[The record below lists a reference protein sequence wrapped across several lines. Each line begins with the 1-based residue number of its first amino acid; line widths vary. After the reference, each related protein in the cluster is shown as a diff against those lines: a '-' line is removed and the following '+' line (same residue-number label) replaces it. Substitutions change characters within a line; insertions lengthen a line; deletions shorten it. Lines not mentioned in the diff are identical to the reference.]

1 MKKLV
6 LIDGNSIMNRAFYGI
21 MGSKALTTKDG
32 KYTNAI
38 YGFLAILF
46 KLLEDEKPDYIG
58 VSFDLKAPTA
68 RHKMYEGYKANRKG
82 MPTELAEQMPIIKDV
97 LRAMNIDI
105 IEKEGYEG
113 DDIIGT
119 LSRYGEQKGL
129 EVVILS
135 GDRDTF
141 QLATDNV
148 RINIPRTKA
157 GKTETEIFNREKVKE
172 VHGIEPKQLIEVKGL
187 QGDTSDNI
195 PGVPGIGEKT
205 ALSLVQK
212 YGTIDNL
219 YKKLESGEADIK
231 GKQKE
236 KLEENKDLA
245 YLSRTLGE
253 INTQVPIEDTLE
265 ELKLEEWDKPKV
277 LEIFKELNFK
287 RYIDRFNLQDE
298 NGNANLD
305 SENNIENKYKVE
317 NKTIEEIKS
326 IIENQSKMIFYIETE
341 KDENEEKIIKEK
353 ITVISVF
360 NTSENE
366 AYYINLKE
374 KNRIQDFKEIF
385 ENDKILKSGI
395 DLGRVYILLKQEGI
409 DFKGINYDASIAAYI
424 LNPTNNKLK
433 INDLAEQYLEIDV
446 NEILGNNQNKKAE
459 QINLFDTMQNAGIS
473 DKNEQKEEKSEEEK
487 IKEEQEKAIK
497 AEEKKCT
504 LYSYIIYKLQEI
516 TMKKLEEINAVE
528 LFKNIDMPT
537 VTVLANMQW
546 NGMYADEEELD
557 KFGNQLKE
565 QLEIKTKM
573 IYEMAGE
580 EFNINST
587 KQLGEI
593 LFEKMKLPVVK
604 KTKSGYSTD
613 VDVLEKLKSE
623 DPIISEILDYRQL
636 MKLNSTYVEGLKPYI
651 NPKTKRIHSFFH
663 QTITA
668 TGRISSTEPN
678 LQNIPTR
685 FELGKQVRKI
695 FKPEPGKVY
704 IDADYS
710 QIELR
715 VLAHM
720 SEDTHMVQAFKD
732 GEDIHKQAASKVFKT
747 PMEEV
752 TKEQRSN
759 AKAVN
764 FGIVYGISDFGLGE
778 QLGISRKIAKK
789 YIEEYLQEYEGIKN
803 FMDNMK
809 EKAKETGY
817 VETLFNRRRYIPE
830 LKSNNYMVRQ
840 FGERAAMNTPI
851 QGTAADIMKIAMIN
865 VYRKL
870 VENGLEAKIV
880 LQVHDEMMIEA
891 PLNEAEKVK
900 EIVKNEMESA
910 IQLKIPLIAEV
921 SEAENWYECK

>member
-46 KLLEDEKPDYIG
+46 KLLEEEKPDYIG
-58 VSFDLKAPTA
+58 VTFDLKAPTA

-113 DDIIGT
+113 DDVIGT

-148 RINIPRTKA
+148 RINIPRTKG

-172 VHGIEPKQLIEVKGL
+172 VYGIEPKQLIEVKGL
-187 QGDTSDNI
+187 QGDASDNI

-212 YGTIDNL
+212 YETIDNL
-219 YKKLESGEADIK
+219 YKKLESGEADVK

-236 KLEENKDLA
+236 KLEQNKDLA

-253 INTQVPIEDTLE
+253 INTKVPIEDTLE

-277 LEIFKELNFK
+277 LELFKELNFK
-287 RYIDRFNLQDE
+287 RYIDRFNLQNEAGKGDNFSE
-298 NGNANLD
+298 
-305 SENNIENKYKVE
+305 ENNIDNQYKVVE
-317 NKTIEEIKS
+317 KSIEEIKT
-326 IIENQSKMIFYIETE
+326 IIEKQGKMIFYIETE
-341 KDENEEKIIKEK
+341 KINDEDKIIKEK
-353 ITVISVF
+353 ITGISIF
-360 NTSENE
+360 NSSENE
-366 AYYINLKE
+366 AYYIDI
-374 KNRIQDFKEIF
+374 KNVGKIQELKEIF
-385 ENDKILKSGI
+385 ENDKILKIGI
-395 DLGRVYILLKQEGI
+395 DLGRVYILLRQEGI
-409 DFKGINYDASIAAYI
+409 GFKGINYDASIAAYI

-433 INDLAEQYLEIDV
+433 LIDLAEQYLEIDV
-446 NEILGNNQNKKAE
+446 NGILGDSKSSKVE
-459 QINLFDTMQNAGIS
+459 QINLFDAMQGAELSSSN
-473 DKNEQKEEKSEEEK
+473 EEKSEEEK
-487 IKEEQEKAIK
+487 IKEEQEKTQK

-504 LYSYIIYKLQEI
+504 LYAYIIYKLQEI
-516 TMKKLEEINAVE
+516 TMKKLEEINAVD
-528 LFKNIDMPT
+528 LFNNIDMPT

-546 NGMYADEEELD
+546 NGMYADLEELN
-557 KFGNQLKE
+557 KFGKQLKE

-613 VDVLEKLKSE
+613 VDVLEKLKLE

-732 GEDIHKQAASKVFKT
+732 GEDIHRQAASKVFKT

-778 QLGISRKIAKK
+778 QLGISRKIAKQ
-789 YIEEYLQEYEGIKN
+789 YIEEYLQEYAGIKN
-803 FMDNMK
+803 FMDDMK

-865 VYRKL
+865 VYKKL
-870 VENGLEAKIV
+870 IEENLEAKIV

-891 PLNEAEKVK
+891 PLAEAEKVK
-900 EIVKNEMESA
+900 EIVKTEMESA
-910 IQLKIPLIAEV
+910 IKLNVPLIAEV